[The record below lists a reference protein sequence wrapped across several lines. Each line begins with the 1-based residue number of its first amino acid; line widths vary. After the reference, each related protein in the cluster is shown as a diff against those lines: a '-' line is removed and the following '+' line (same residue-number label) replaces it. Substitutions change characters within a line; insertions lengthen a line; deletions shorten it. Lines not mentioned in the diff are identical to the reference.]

1 MLSFH
6 VVLGYHAGP
15 PIPILLVI
23 FVFRFLSSI
32 RPTDPISGNAFEA
45 KRKKRDGLGTYEQFF
60 RVFLFRIII
69 SLNNKK
75 QNPNFS

>member
-15 PIPILLVI
+15 PIPRLLVI

-32 RPTDPISGNAFEA
+32 LPTDPISENAFEA
-45 KRKKRDGLGTYEQFF
+45 KRKKGMALAL
-60 RVFLFRIII
+60 VSS
-69 SLNNKK
+69 SLE
-75 QNPNFS
+75 SSCSA